1 MLDIIKELVSLAS
14 AVISFITAIILYKLT
29 KK

>member
-1 MLDIIKELVSLAS
+1 MLDIIKELVSLTS
-14 AVISFITAIILYKLT
+14 SVISLITAIILYKLT